1 MNQKLQKCHQ
11 HIFRKHL
18 VKVLLGIL
26 EAIFSRINTK
36 KH

>member
-11 HIFRKHL
+11 YVFCKHL
-18 VKVLLGIL
+18 VKNLQGIL
-26 EAIFSRINTK
+26 EAIFSQNDPR